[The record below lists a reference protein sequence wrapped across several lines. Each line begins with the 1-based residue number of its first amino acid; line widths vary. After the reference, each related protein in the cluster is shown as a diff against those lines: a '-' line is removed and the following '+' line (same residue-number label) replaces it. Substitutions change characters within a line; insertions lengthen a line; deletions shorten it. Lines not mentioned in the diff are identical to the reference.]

1 MSSPNPPRA
10 HRYCGRLFTVEELH
24 RIRHLIA
31 SDPRRNRAQLSRL
44 VCDELGWMRPDGR
57 RKDMS
62 CRVAMLRMERD
73 GRLTLPPPRNRN
85 GNRRTYSRRT
95 PATDPGPPLTAPVHQ
110 LGDLRLDLLAHRTES
125 HLWNEYIA
133 RYHYRG
139 YRPLPGAQ
147 LRYLAR
153 SHDQVLALLGFAA
166 AAWKLAPRDRWIGWT
181 DPQRQRHLHLIV
193 NNARFLIL
201 PWIESK
207 NLASKLLGMAARRL
221 AQDWTERYGYPPVL
235 LETFVDTNRFSGG
248 CYRAANWVH
257 VGTTQGRGKLDH
269 NHTAKLPRKDIW
281 LYPLVRD
288 FRPRLCS

>member
-1 MSSPNPPRA
+1 MSSPGSPTP
-10 HRYCGRLFTVEELH
+10 HRYCGRLFTVEELD

-31 SDPRRNRAQLSRL
+31 SEPRRNRAQLSRL
-44 VCDELGWMRPDGR
+44 VCDELGWMRLDGR

-73 GRLTLPPPRNRN
+73 GLITLPPPQHRNS
-85 GNRRTYSRRT
+85 NRHTYTRRT

-110 LGDLRLDLLAHRTES
+110 LGGLRLDLVAARTES

-139 YRPLPGAQ
+139 YHPLPGAQ
-147 LRYLAR
+147 LRYFAR
-153 SHDQVLALLGFAA
+153 SHDQILALLGFGA
-166 AAWKLAPRDRWIGWT
+166 AAWRIAPRDHWIGWT

-221 AQDWTERYGYPPVL
+221 GNDWTEHYGYRPVL
-235 LETFVDTNRFSGG
+235 LETFIDTDRFHGG

-257 VGTTQGRGKLDH
+257 VGTTQGRGKLDRDH
-269 NHTAKLPRKDIW
+269 SAKLPRKDIW
-281 LYPLVRD
+281 LYPLVKH
-288 FRPRLCS
+288 FRPHLCS

>member
-1 MSSPNPPRA
+1 MSSPDSPTP
-10 HRYCGRLFTVEELH
+10 HRYCGRLFTVEELD

-31 SDPRRNRAQLSRL
+31 SEPRRSRAQLSRL
-44 VCDELGWMRPDGR
+44 VCDEFAWVRPDGR

-73 GRLTLPPPRNRN
+73 GLITLPPAQHGN
-85 GNRRTYSRRT
+85 GNRRPYTRRT
-95 PATDPGPPLTAPVHQ
+95 PATDPGPPLSAPVHQ
-110 LGDLRLDLLAHRTES
+110 LAAIHLDLVAGRTES

-147 LRYLAR
+147 LRYFAR
-153 SHDQVLALLGFAA
+153 SHDQILALMGFGA
-166 AAWKLAPRDRWIGWT
+166 AAWRIAPRDRWIGWT
-181 DPQRQRHLHLIV
+181 DPQRGQRLHLIV

-201 PWIESK
+201 PWVESK

-221 AQDWTERYGYPPVL
+221 GNDWTERYAYRPVL
-235 LETFVDTNRFSGG
+235 LETFVDTDRFSGG

-257 VGTTQGRGKLDH
+257 VGTTQGRGKLDR
-269 NHTAKLPRKDIW
+269 NHTARLPRKHIW
-281 LYPLVRD
+281 LYPLAHD
-288 FRPRLCS
+288 FRSHLCS

>member
-1 MSSPNPPRA
+1 
-10 HRYCGRLFTVEELH
+10 
-24 RIRHLIA
+24 
-31 SDPRRNRAQLSRL
+31 
-44 VCDELGWMRPDGR
+44 
-57 RKDMS
+57 MS

-73 GRLTLPPPRNRN
+73 GLITLPLPHHGN

-95 PATDPGPPLTAPVHQ
+95 PASDPGPPLTAPVHQ
-110 LGDLRLDLLAHRTES
+110 LADLHLDLVAARTES

-153 SHDQVLALLGFAA
+153 SEDQVVALLGFAA

-181 DPQRQRHLHLIV
+181 NPQRQRHLHLIV

-221 AQDWTERYGYPPVL
+221 GDDWTDRYGYRPVL
-235 LETFVDTNRFSGG
+235 LETFVDTNRFSG
-248 CYRAANWVH
+248 CSYRAANWVH
-257 VGTTQGRGKLDH
+257 VGTTQGRGKLDRH
-269 NHTAKLPRKDIW
+269 HTAKLPRKDIW
-281 LYPLVRD
+281 LYPLVKH
-288 FRPRLCS
+288 FRPHLCS